1 MIIHALA
8 LCEEYTHR
16 YSKVHASQALIEWCA
31 DNIPDIPDKPMT
43 KMPQCM
49 PDEFKEECSVSAYR
63 HFYNVDKRRSFKC
76 VWTAREEPQWW
87 KEHRC
92 LEVSL

>member
-1 MIIHALA
+1 MDDLTRSHSAKSIPIATERFMPA
-8 LCEEYTHR
+8 KRE
-16 YSKVHASQALIEWCA
+16 IEWCA
-31 DNIPDIPDKPMT
+31 DNVPAIPVRSMT

-76 VWTAREEPQWW
+76 VWTDREEPHWW
-87 KEHRC
+87 KEHTC
-92 LEVSL
+92 LGV